1 MFRAIL
7 LLQRERLKEM
17 WWNKVAKTKRQP
29 TSIGFFSIYDLFMIF
44 TIFFTIF
51 EIVAKTSK
59 KPIKGVFRAI
69 LLLQRERLKEMWWNK
84 VAKTK
89 RQPTSIGFF
98 SIYDLFTIFTIFLR
112 FLK

>member
-29 TSIGFFSIYDLFMIF
+29 TSIDFFSIYNFFM
-44 TIFFTIF
+44 IF
-51 EIVAKTSK
+51 EIVSKTSK

-69 LLLQRERLKEMWWNK
+69 LLLQASCRALPKMLPLPVLPSKYGR
-84 VAKTK
+84 
-89 RQPTSIGFF
+89 
-98 SIYDLFTIFTIFLR
+98 
-112 FLK
+112 